1 MKNEFETKK
10 LWFDKF
16 ITASVNLHQSLFYKI
31 TTSSLVYQNI
41 GFTLKVAKQQG
52 VSSVKRNVNSRVSYI
67 DIFRCL
73 GEMLF
78 KIMGGQLKARLFQKK
93 KKTEKNKQIV
103 LNREAKFTFV
113 PVDFMKIIKKMQKNN
128 DKIKTFHFM
137 VFSIPWRFTKVN
149 WKIQSFVYWSV

>member
-52 VSSVKRNVNSRVSYI
+52 VSSVNSRVSYI

-78 KIMGGQLKARLFQKK
+78 KIMGGQLKAWLFQKK

-113 PVDFMKIIKKMQKNN
+113 PIDFMKIIKKMQKNN